1 MLCVRAMSSAPIA
14 LITGGTRGIGRAL
27 ALRLARRGYDVA
39 ATYRRDAEA
48 AQSLEQEI
56 AALGRTCLTVVADQL
71 DEGAMPHA
79 ASQVKERFGR
89 LDAFIANAA
98 STAFVPLLDLKPH
111 QIDKTVNVTMKAFIL
126 GVQAMV
132 PLMDKGGSIL
142 MVSGVDSM
150 QPMPFHGLL
159 GACKGALEVL
169 VKYFAVDLAS
179 RSIRVNA
186 VNPGFV
192 ATDSSRFY
200 MGPAFAKL
208 EEQVKEFLPAGHPA
222 SADEIA
228 SAAELLLLPEA
239 GYITGQTVVVDGGLN
254 VSYMMRI
261 AQDIAR

>member
-1 MLCVRAMSSAPIA
+1 MSNAPIA

-27 ALRLARRGYDVA
+27 AVRLAKRGYDVA
-39 ATYRRDAEA
+39 ATYRRDADSA
-48 AQSLEQEI
+48 KSLEDEI
-56 AALGRTCLTVVADQL
+56 TGLGRQCLTIVADQL

-79 ASQVKERFGR
+79 AGQVKERFGR

-111 QIDKTVNVTMKAFIL
+111 QIDKTVNVTVKTFIL
-126 GVQAMV
+126 GVQAML
-132 PLMDKGGSIL
+132 PLFDQGGSVVV
-142 MVSGVDSM
+142 VSGVDSM

-169 VKYFAVDLAS
+169 VKYFAVDLAD
-179 RSIRVNA
+179 RKIRVNG

-200 MGPAFAKL
+200 MGPAFDKMA
-208 EEQVKEFLPAGHPA
+208 EAVKEFLPAGHPA

-228 SAAELLLLPEA
+228 AAVELLLMPEA
-239 GYITGQTVVVDGGLN
+239 GYITGQTLVVDGGLA
-254 VSYMMRI
+254 VSYLMHF
-261 AQDIAR
+261 AQDVARRS